1 MTTANQH
8 RITLSSPRYA
18 TRTETLRTTTDLAR
32 THAATL
38 LLAAPGDS
46 SHRATVYRR
55 GRSGFELVAMLRV
68 VDGRAVEVS
77 Q

>member
-1 MTTANQH
+1 MSAAQH

-46 SHRATVYRR
+46 SHRAIVYRR
-55 GRSGFELVAMLRV
+55 GRSGFELVCILRV
-68 VDGRAVEVS
+68 ATGRDVEVS
-77 Q
+77 E